1 MLKAL
6 KTSLVILALAPIAAI
21 APVASA
27 QDEDVLHPE
36 EAYRYA
42 VADTGSAIEIDW
54 VVEDGYY
61 LYRNKMSYASGT
73 DSIVFGEFE
82 LPEGLHHE
90 DEFFGVQQS

>member
-6 KTSLVILALAPIAAI
+6 KTSLVILTLALI

-54 VVEDGYY
+54 AVEDGYY
-61 LYRNKMSYASGT
+61 LYRNKMSYASGS
-73 DSIVFGEFE
+73 DSI
-82 LPEGLHHE
+82 
-90 DEFFGVQQS
+90 